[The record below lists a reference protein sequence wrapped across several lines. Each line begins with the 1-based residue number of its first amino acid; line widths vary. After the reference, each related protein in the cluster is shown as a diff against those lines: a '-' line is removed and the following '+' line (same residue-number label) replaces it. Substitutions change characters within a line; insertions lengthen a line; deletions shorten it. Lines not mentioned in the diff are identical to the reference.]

1 MGTIKAT
8 NIEPIADNGTVTL
21 GSSGDTFTV
30 PSGVTV
36 NMSSATQ
43 TGVGGVMTPAFSVY
57 LSSTQDISGSGT
69 MTRCNFNTE
78 LLDTDNAYDNSSNYR
93 FTPQTAGKYAL
104 FATIRGFTGSGD
116 YNAYSIQ
123 LRKNNTAIG
132 RSDLNMS
139 SNVLGG
145 GANVTIPIS
154 IVADAN
160 GSSDYFDVYFSANNS
175 TFKAEAGTATNF
187 FGYKIIGA

>member
-1 MGTIKAT
+1 MASIIKA
-8 NIEPIADNGTVTL
+8 NKLQDFAGNDIL
-21 GSSGDTFTV
+21 SSDGAGVIT
-30 PSGVTV
+30 PNASGIK
-36 NMSSATQ
+36 
-43 TGVGGVMTPAFSVY
+43 MTPAFEAF
-57 LSSTQDISGSGT
+57 LSSNQSVSD
-69 MTRCNFNTE
+69 NTLTKVQFDTE
-78 LLDTDNAYDNSSNYR
+78 VFDTDGAYDNSSNYR
-93 FTPQTAGKYAL
+93 FTPQTAGKYDL
-104 FATIRGFTGSGD
+104 FATIRGFTSSGD
-116 YNAYSIQ
+116 YNSYSIQ
-123 LRKNNTAIG
+123 LRKNNSAIG